1 MSSYSQN
8 LLRRVI
14 ELSES
19 EYWKDAVTEWE
30 IIDCYED
37 ETLSESC
44 ICGKERLKYLFTI
57 QNTLNQNTLY
67 PIGSSCINK
76 FNRTDLN
83 EQADIQ
89 EKLFKLLHAVR
100 GRTFITLTS
109 QYFSRKLL
117 KYFLDNNVFEAN
129 EYNQFTPEFDYQFLL
144 KMFNS
149 RTEPTQSEQRKIN
162 AIIKFS
168 ILPYLEELLQDKII
182 HN

>member
-19 EYWKDAVTEWE
+19 EYWEDAVTEWE

-149 RTEPTQSEQRKIN
+149 RIEPTQSEQRKIN

>member
-19 EYWKDAVTEWE
+19 NYWEDAVTEWE

-109 QYFSRKLL
+109 QYFSRRLL
-117 KYFLDNNVFEAN
+117 KYFLDNDVFKAN
-129 EYNQFTPEFDYQFLL
+129 EYNKFSPELDYQFLL

-149 RTEPTQSEQRKIN
+149 RTKPTQNEQRKIN

-168 ILPYLEELLQDKII
+168 IFPYLEELLQDKIL